1 MDRNSIPNDLTARRA
16 GQLIAGVTFIV
27 ALVAGILMR
36 LIDGENFPTIGSG
49 LWWSVQTVT
58 TVGYG
63 DHVPTSTGGKTL
75 AAVVMITALGF
86 MSVVTAA
93 ISAMFIES
101 ARRKRSGNTEITLAH
116 IVERLDQ
123 IERLMQDR
131 LERDQRPADRGD
143 SERLEQRAPE

>member
-16 GQLIAGVTFIV
+16 GQLIAGVTFVV

-49 LWWSVQTVT
+49 MWWSVQTVT

-63 DHVPTSTGGKTL
+63 DHVPTSTGGKAL

-116 IVERLDQ
+116 IAERLDQ
-123 IERLMQDR
+123 IERLMEDR
-131 LERDQRPADRGD
+131 LERDQRPADRGE

>member
-1 MDRNSIPNDLTARRA
+1 MERKPIPHDLTARRA
-16 GQLIAGVTFIV
+16 GLLIAGVTFVV
-27 ALVAGILMR
+27 ALAAGMLMR

-49 LWWSVQTVT
+49 MWWSVQTIT

-63 DHVPTSTGGKTL
+63 DNVPSSTGGKAL
-75 AAVVMITALGF
+75 ATVVMITALGF

-131 LERDQRPADRGD
+131 LERDQRPADRGE

>member
-1 MDRNSIPNDLTARRA
+1 MERKPIPHDLTARRA
-16 GQLIAGVTFIV
+16 GQLIAIVTFVV
-27 ALVAGILMR
+27 ALAAGILMW

-49 LWWSVQTVT
+49 MWWSVQTVT

-63 DHVPTSTGGKTL
+63 DNVPTSSGGKAL

-101 ARRKRSGNTEITLAH
+101 ARRKRSGDTEITLAH
-116 IVERLDQ
+116 IAERLDQ
-123 IERLMQDR
+123 IERLLAER
-131 LERDQRPADRGD
+131 FERDQRPADRGD
-143 SERLEQRAPE
+143 GERLEQRAPE

>member
-1 MDRNSIPNDLTARRA
+1 MERKPVPHDLTARRA

-27 ALVAGILMR
+27 ALAAGILMR
-36 LIDGENFPTIGSG
+36 LIDGENFPTIGAG

-75 AAVVMITALGF
+75 AAVEMITALGF

-116 IVERLDQ
+116 IAERLDQ
-123 IERLMQDR
+123 IERLMEDR